1 MQCAIQREMYIG
13 TRLSDFGS
21 PPPRQ
26 RQEIQPQA
34 EGKELADLLAA
45 IVAELIAAME
55 EMGVVLVLG

>member
-1 MQCAIQREMYIG
+1 
-13 TRLSDFGS
+13 LSDFG

-26 RQEIQPQA
+26 KQEIQPQA

>member
-1 MQCAIQREMYIG
+1 MQYKEKCKLGPDCQ
-13 TRLSDFGS
+13 TLV

-26 RQEIQPQA
+26 KQEIQPQA